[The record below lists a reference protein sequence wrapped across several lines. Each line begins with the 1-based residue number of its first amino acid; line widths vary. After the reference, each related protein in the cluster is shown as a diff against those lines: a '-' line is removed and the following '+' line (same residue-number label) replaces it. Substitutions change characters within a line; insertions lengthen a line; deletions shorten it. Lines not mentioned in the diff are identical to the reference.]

1 MDCFPWNWKRH
12 AVPFMSRAFGE
23 DEDRLHGNS
32 IKMEPKDGL
41 ISAYEFGH
49 EYTPAFTDCGMK
61 TLAVGRNPQTGCD
74 L

>member
-1 MDCFPWNWKRH
+1 
-12 AVPFMSRAFGE
+12 
-23 DEDRLHGNS
+23 
-32 IKMEPKDGL
+32 MEPKDGL